1 MDGGGASDG
10 GHRRGAPTTD
20 AWRSAAVWDAFTNA
34 RRIALIGASDRS
46 RFTANLLAANEALGF
61 GGEILLVNPR
71 RDTVQGRAAVG
82 SLSAIDGA
90 PVDCAILSVPNRVVP
105 ESLVEVVAAG
115 VKAVVVHSSGFA
127 EVGGD
132 GAAVQAEMASM
143 CRQAGVGLI
152 GPNCIGMVSY
162 PSRVCLSGATVRTD
176 EPAGSVG
183 FVTQSG
189 AVGILAMHSGRQLR
203 FSHVVSTGNEAVLAA
218 EDVIG
223 WLVDDPDTQVI
234 GAFIEQVR
242 DPDRF
247 IAAASSARAAA
258 KPIVMLKAGRS
269 DAGRRAALSHTGAL
283 VGSAGALS
291 AVCRRLG
298 VIEVEDFDELFET
311 LVLFSTVPER
321 PRGPRTAFAGLSG
334 GEASVL
340 ADTAEAVGLPLSR
353 PPAAAPDGPLRQNP
367 IDLAVLLG
375 AGETYDQVLSRALRM
390 LQDDDGVDQICLAQD
405 VPSGYSDGL
414 LTYIEPFLAAVEAE
428 NRPGRKPVVLV
439 SASGGTH
446 PTVYR
451 RAAAQNLPVLE
462 GMRPSLAALRNLGG
476 YTVGARGPAYSRPR
490 ADPQR
495 RSRIAALAERTPGHS
510 LITELASMYGIA
522 RPAERLVRSES
533 EAAAAAAA
541 IGFPVVVKAASDR
554 LAHRSDIGAV
564 RLGVQTAAE
573 AVEGYRAVR
582 RAATEHAGAA
592 AVDGVEV
599 ARQINGP
606 ELYVGLRSD
615 PDFGPILA
623 VSLGGLYVEVHPE
636 IVELRVPPAS
646 LDEALVLVSGLRASR
661 TLSGFRGGRRDHT
674 GDFARLLVGL
684 ASLGAD
690 SAGILETVEINPLIL
705 SDELGPVAA
714 DLKADVM
721 KAGGSKVEG
730 LKAEVPR

>member
-1 MDGGGASDG
+1 MEHILEPPD
-10 GHRRGAPTTD
+10 P
-20 AWRSAAVWDAFTNA
+20 WRSAAVWEAFTNA
-34 RRIALIGASDRS
+34 HRIALVGASDRS

-71 RDTVQGRAAVG
+71 RDTVQGRAAVPN
-82 SLSAIDGA
+82 LSAIDGA

-105 ESLVEVVAAG
+105 ASLAEAVSAG
-115 VKAVVVHSSGFA
+115 VRAVVVHSSGFA

-132 GAAVQAEMASM
+132 GAAVQAEMASV
-143 CRQAGVGLI
+143 CREAGVGLI

-176 EPAGSVG
+176 QPAGSVG

-218 EDVIG
+218 EDIIG
-223 WLVDDPDTQVI
+223 WLVDDPHTQVI

-247 IAAASSARAAA
+247 IAAAEAARAAA
-258 KPIVMLKAGRS
+258 KPVVMLKAGRS

-311 LVLFSTVPER
+311 LVLFSTVRER
-321 PRGPRTAFAGLSG
+321 PRGSRTAFAGLSG

-340 ADTAEAVGLPLSR
+340 ADTAESVGLPLSR
-353 PPAAAPDGPLRQNP
+353 PPATAQDGPLRQNP

-375 AGETYDQVLSRALRM
+375 AGETYEQILSRALRM
-390 LQDDDGVDQICLAQD
+390 LEDDDGVDQICLAQD

-414 LTYIEPFLAAVEAE
+414 LAYIEPFLAAVEAE
-428 NRPGRKPVVLV
+428 NRPGHKPVVLV
-439 SASGGTH
+439 SASGGIH

-462 GMRPSLAALRNLGG
+462 GVRPSLAALRNLGSYG
-476 YTVGARGPAYSRPR
+476 SGVRGPAYSRPP
-490 ADPQR
+490 ADPGR
-495 RSRIAALAERTPGHS
+495 RRRIAELAERSPGHR
-510 LITELASMYGIA
+510 LTAELASMYGMA
-522 RPAERLVRSES
+522 RPVERLARSES
-533 EAAAAAAA
+533 KAAAAAAE
-541 IGFPVVVKAASDR
+541 IGFPVVVKAVSDR

-582 RAATEHAGAA
+582 RAAEEHAGAA
-592 AVDGVEV
+592 VDGVAV
-599 ARQINGP
+599 ARQVHGP

-615 PDFGPILA
+615 PGFGPILA

-636 IVELRVPPAS
+636 IVELRVPPAN
-646 LDEALVLVSGLRASR
+646 LDEALKLVSGLRVSR

-674 GDFARLLVGL
+674 EDFARLLMGF

-714 DLKADVM
+714 DLKV
-721 KAGGSKVEG
+721 KV
-730 LKAEVPR
+730 AR